1 MSALITAAIVIAWLA
16 VLVPLLL
23 ERAAARSAAQ
33 DRLAT
38 AMRVLSGRGRDGS
51 GRRWS
56 VAPGREVVDLTAD
69 GEAAADASGPAPVRA
84 TLDPAVAERL
94 RRTRAEASAPAV
106 DLTAEAPA
114 ADGTTPD
121 EQAPQAAVAPAA
133 GRARL
138 TAAQR
143 RTRVFAAALGLA
155 AVTGLVAA
163 VRPGAATITVQVAAD
178 AVLIAV
184 LGGLRGV
191 ARREAAVRAARARRA
206 QVLRDRAA
214 ALLVAD
220 PAALALRDAT
230 RRPEPLHVPDDWA
243 EDGRQA
249 VDLRDRTI
257 ELDAPVDRSWELATT
272 RSDAPQVV
280 VYATVQGEARLA
292 GAVPAEAPRVAV
304 LPRPAAAPAAERRSP
319 ADPTPASTAPAA
331 DHGATAG
338 LTSYRIAASQPA
350 PARPAAPQ
358 QQVDGAS
365 GGEPV
370 LELELERRSS

>member
-56 VAPGREVVDLTAD
+56 VAPGREAVDLTAD

-106 DLTAEAPA
+106 DLTAE
-114 ADGTTPD
+114 GSTPD
-121 EQAPQAAVAPAA
+121 EQAPEAEVAPTA

-143 RTRVFAAALGLA
+143 RTRVFAAALALA

-178 AVLIAV
+178 AILVAV

-191 ARREAAVRAARARRA
+191 ARREVAVRAARARRA
-206 QVLRDRAA
+206 QLLRDRAA

-220 PAALALRDAT
+220 PATLALRDAT
-230 RRPEPLHVPDDWA
+230 RRSEPLHVPDDWA

-249 VDLRDRTI
+249 VDLRDRTV

-292 GAVPAEAPRVAV
+292 GAVPVEAPRVAV

-331 DHGATAG
+331 DRGTTAG
-338 LTSYRIAASQPA
+338 LTSYRIAASQPV